1 MFEQLSFIQSM
12 MDQEAIDFINDNQDN
27 QSRINDF
34 INSKIEIEMLSKN
47 IQEEIFDFL
56 GFKF

>member
-12 MDQEAIDFINDNQDN
+12 MDQEAIDFINNNQDN
-27 QSRINDF
+27 QSRIDDF

-47 IQEEIFDFL
+47 IQKEIFDFL

>member
-12 MDQEAIDFINDNQDN
+12 MDQEAIDFINDNQDS
-27 QSRINDF
+27 QSRIDDF
-34 INSKIEIEMLSKN
+34 INSKIEVEMLSKN